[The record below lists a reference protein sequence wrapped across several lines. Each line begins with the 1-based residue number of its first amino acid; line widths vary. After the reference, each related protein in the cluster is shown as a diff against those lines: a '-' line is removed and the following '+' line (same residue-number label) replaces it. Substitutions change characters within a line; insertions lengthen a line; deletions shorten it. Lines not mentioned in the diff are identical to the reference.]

1 MKVRYNFK
9 AKTGLEVQT
18 RVGKDEGIIIDHSS
32 HHLAVKER
40 SLKIKVKIH
49 QAGCILE
56 IRTLYCVLVI
66 P

>member
-40 SLKIKVKIH
+40 SLKIKVKIDIMG
-49 QAGCILE
+49 QK
-56 IRTLYCVLVI
+56 
-66 P
+66 